1 MLEDD
6 LDLSI
11 REWIERYQRTI
22 STSSI
27 TYKGVP
33 IWKNVLDLWIY
44 QEIVY
49 ETRPQV
55 IVEIGCK
62 FGGSAMWLAD
72 LLHTVVGSGE
82 VLTVDI
88 IERPAALPESIR
100 FYQGDSTS
108 PEIVARVAS
117 ECEGKRTMVIA
128 DSNHAADHVLEE
140 LRLYSPLVPVGGYF
154 VVEDGIVD
162 VMDWKRF
169 TPGPMVAVHRFLE
182 ENNLFEID
190 RSREKFGV
198 TYNPESFLKRIR

>member
-1 MLEDD
+1 LLEDD

-22 STSSI
+22 TSSSI

-44 QEIVY
+44 QEIVH
-49 ETRPQV
+49 ETQPEIV
-55 IVEIGCK
+55 VEIGCK

-72 LLHTVVGSGE
+72 LMQTVGSGD
-82 VLTVDI
+82 VLTIDLLA
-88 IERPAALPESIR
+88 RPADLPSDIR

-108 PEIVARVAS
+108 PEIVERITT
-117 ECEGKRTMVIA
+117 ECAGKRTMIIA
-128 DSNHAADHVLEE
+128 DSNHSAEHVLEE
-140 LRLYSPLVPVGGYF
+140 LRLYSPLVQVGGYF

-169 TPGPMVAVHRFLE
+169 TPGPVIGVNRFLA
-182 ENNLFEID
+182 ENDRFVID

-198 TYNPESFLKRIR
+198 TYNPGSFLKRIK

>member
-22 STSSI
+22 SSSSI

-44 QEIVY
+44 QEIVF
-49 ETRPQV
+49 ETQPEIV
-55 IVEIGCK
+55 VEIGCK

-72 LLHTVVGSGE
+72 LMRTVGSGD
-82 VLTVDI
+82 VLTVDLLA
-88 IERPAALPESIR
+88 RPADLPSDIR

-108 PEIVARVAS
+108 PEIVERITT
-117 ECEGKRTMVIA
+117 ECAGKRTMIIA
-128 DSNHAADHVLEE
+128 DSNHSAEHVLEE
-140 LRLYSPLVPVGGYF
+140 LRLYSPLVQVGGYF

-169 TPGPMVAVHRFLE
+169 TPGPVIGVNRFLA
-182 ENNLFEID
+182 ENDRFVID

-198 TYNPESFLKRIR
+198 TYNPGSFLKRIK

>member
-22 STSSI
+22 TSSSI

-44 QEIVY
+44 QEIVH
-49 ETRPQV
+49 ETQPEIV
-55 IVEIGCK
+55 VEIGCK

-72 LLHTVVGSGE
+72 LMQTVGSGD
-82 VLTVDI
+82 VLTIDLLA
-88 IERPAALPESIR
+88 RPADLPSDIR

-108 PEIVARVAS
+108 PEIVERITT
-117 ECEGKRTMVIA
+117 ECAGKRTMIIA
-128 DSNHAADHVLEE
+128 DSNHSAEHVLEE
-140 LRLYSPLVPVGGYF
+140 LRLYSPLVQVGGYF

-169 TPGPMVAVHRFLE
+169 TPGPVIGVNRFLA
-182 ENNLFEID
+182 ENDRFVID

-198 TYNPESFLKRIR
+198 TYNPGSFLKRIK

>member
-11 REWIERYQRTI
+11 REWIERYQQTI
-22 STSSI
+22 RSSSI

-44 QEIVY
+44 QEIIH
-49 ETRPQV
+49 ETQPE
-55 IVEIGCK
+55 IVVELGCK
-62 FGGSAMWLAD
+62 YGGSATWLAD
-72 LLHTVVGSGE
+72 LMQTVGSGD
-82 VLTVDI
+82 VLTVDLLP
-88 IERPAALPESIR
+88 RPADLPADVR

-108 PEIVARVAS
+108 PEIVERITA
-117 ECEGKRTMVIA
+117 ECTGKRTMVIA
-128 DSNHAADHVLEE
+128 DSNHAAEHVLEE

-169 TPGPMVAVHRFLE
+169 TPGPMVGVRRFLA
-182 ENNLFEID
+182 ENDRFEID
-190 RSREKFGV
+190 RSREKFDI
-198 TYNPESFLKRIR
+198 TYNPDSYLRRVK

>member
-11 REWIERYQRTI
+11 REWIERYQKTI
-22 STSSI
+22 SSSSI

-44 QEIVY
+44 QEIVH
-49 ETRPQV
+49 ETQPEIV
-55 IVEIGCK
+55 VEIGCK

-72 LLHTVVGSGE
+72 LMQTVGSGD
-82 VLTVDI
+82 VLTIDLLA
-88 IERPAALPESIR
+88 RPADLPSDIR

-108 PEIVARVAS
+108 PEIVERITT
-117 ECEGKRTMVIA
+117 ECAGKRTMIIA
-128 DSNHAADHVLEE
+128 DSNHSAEHVLEE
-140 LRLYSPLVPVGGYF
+140 LRLYSPLVQVGGYF

-169 TPGPMVAVHRFLE
+169 TPGPVIGVNRFLA
-182 ENNLFEID
+182 ENDRFVID

-198 TYNPESFLKRIR
+198 TYNPGSFLKRIK